1 MGIISTEVS
10 SRFAIAR
17 LVHSRTDPVT
27 GDVRMNGLIDP
38 QTEERLARRAL
49 LAQEVFSEYGPL
61 NAPQLPLNGEDMS
74 RLARTGDFGLLV
86 ASFAFSLER
95 NDWDIQKHPDYD
107 EYVAGLLSLPTLRLP
122 NGAVR
127 DPDKLCCWYGAFPL
141 RGLHANGVWY
151 PPVH

>member
-1 MGIISTEVS
+1 MGIMSSEVS
-10 SRFAIAR
+10 SRFAVAR
-17 LVHSRTDPVT
+17 SVRSRTDPVT
-27 GDVRMNGLIDP
+27 GGLRVDVLIDP

-61 NAPQLPLNGEDMS
+61 DTPQLPLNGEDMS

-107 EYVAGLLSLPTLRLP
+107 DYVAGLLSLPTLRLP
-122 NGAVR
+122 YGAVR
-127 DPDKLCCWYGAFPL
+127 EPNKLCCWYGAYPL

>member
-1 MGIISTEVS
+1 MGMISSEVS
-10 SRFAIAR
+10 SRFAVAR
-17 LVHSRTDPVT
+17 LVRSRIDPVT
-27 GDVRMNGLIDP
+27 GNLRVDGLIDP
-38 QTEERLARRAL
+38 QSEERLARRAL

-74 RLARTGDFGLLV
+74 RLAMTGDFGLAV

-95 NDWDIQKHPDYD
+95 NDWDIQKHPDFD

-122 NGAVR
+122 YGAVR
-127 DPDKLCCWYGAFPL
+127 DPDKLCCWYGAHPL
-141 RGLHANGVWY
+141 RGLRANGVWH